1 MKRDFLRN
9 LDLGDGA
16 RLPDAAIEAIM
27 AEHGR
32 TVTSLQESITSLT
45 GERDGLQTQLTEAQ
59 GRLSGMEDWEAK
71 YNTDTQAL
79 TAQRDALQKD
89 IDTRNARDKVS
100 AETGVPASL
109 LTGDTEEACKA
120 QADAILKWRG
130 DQPKYPSGAGV
141 GGDPSG
147 AGGGST
153 REQFAE
159 WASAALEKQ

>member
-1 MKRDFLRN
+1 MKREFLRN

-16 RLPDAAIEAIM
+16 RLPDAAIDAIM
-27 AEHGR
+27 AEHGK
-32 TVTSLQESITSLT
+32 TVTPLQESVTALT

-59 GRLSGMEDWEAK
+59 NRLSGMENWEQK

-79 TAQRDALQKD
+79 TAQRDALQRD

-100 AETGVPASL
+100 AETGVPTSL
-109 LTGDTEEACKA
+109 LTGDTEEACKT

-141 GGDPSG
+141 GGDPPAG
-147 AGGGST
+147 GGGST

-159 WASAALEKQ
+159 WASAALKNQ